1 MKKIFCWV
9 TIVFLAMAG
18 TAWAEADWL
27 LDPVDAGSAVDNL
40 EIGKTATADG
50 FCSLTVTEFSFQD
63 RLGYYQAG
71 SKSVGSSEDYYLSGD
86 EAEYAVLKAD
96 IANAGTEGRDFL
108 SGSEVR
114 MYYGVSTYGGWA
126 YQQNP
131 DNGTSADISF
141 GVDSGMQN
149 VNWVI
154 NSTDNYAVEPDQV
167 GHYVFGCTLP
177 NEVVDDDGELRMVI
191 TIDGNEFTY
200 YVRTEAAEQL
210 EANSVSSRTSNEGGF
225 AFIPATQEDSEDSA
239 PMAEETP
246 IPTPELTPEP
256 TPAPT
261 PEPTITYVKGVS
273 GDSNVRTGPGL
284 SYDSIGALKKGQ
296 SAEYLDES
304 SIDDRG
310 VAWYCIYFNGRN
322 GWVSSKYTE
331 LSTGMPTQQR
341 AAVSDDKYDLS
352 NFGYREVEINGSG
365 TLVFQREPSGEFM
378 SGYSY
383 RDGEQIYVN
392 LNWRQD
398 GYTLA
403 YDSGVYGYVD
413 VQFIDWGGSSS
424 GQHSSQQSSS
434 DLDYAKDLSNYDYRM
449 VDSQGRGSL
458 VFQKEPR
465 GKSIKGFKYH
475 DGDWIY
481 VNVDWRKEGY
491 AMAYEDG
498 TYGYVDAS
506 YIDW

>member
-1 MKKIFCWV
+1 
-9 TIVFLAMAG
+9 
-18 TAWAEADWL
+18 
-27 LDPVDAGSAVDNL
+27 
-40 EIGKTATADG
+40 
-50 FCSLTVTEFSFQD
+50 
-63 RLGYYQAG
+63 
-71 SKSVGSSEDYYLSGD
+71 
-86 EAEYAVLKAD
+86 
-96 IANAGTEGRDFL
+96 
-108 SGSEVR
+108 
-114 MYYGVSTYGGWA
+114 
-126 YQQNP
+126 
-131 DNGTSADISF
+131 
-141 GVDSGMQN
+141 
-149 VNWVI
+149 
-154 NSTDNYAVEPDQV
+154 
-167 GHYVFGCTLP
+167 
-177 NEVVDDDGELRMVI
+177 
-191 TIDGNEFTY
+191 
-200 YVRTEAAEQL
+200 
-210 EANSVSSRTSNEGGF
+210 
-225 AFIPATQEDSEDSA
+225 
-239 PMAEETP
+239 MAEETP
-246 IPTPELTPEP
+246 IPTPEP

-284 SYDSIGALKKGQ
+284 GYDSIGELKKGQ
-296 SAEYLDES
+296 SAEYLNES
-304 SIDDRG
+304 SVDDRG
-310 VAWYCIYFNGRN
+310 VAWYYISFNGKS

-331 LSTGMPTQQR
+331 LSTGVPTQQR

-365 TLVFQREPSGEFM
+365 TLVFQRESRGEFM

-392 LNWRQD
+392 INWGQD
-398 GYTLA
+398 GYALA

-413 VQFIDWGGSSS
+413 AQFIDWGGGSS
-424 GQHSSQQSSS
+424 GQQSSQQSSS
-434 DLDYAKDLSNYDYRM
+434 DLEYAKDLSNYDYRM

-481 VNVDWRKEGY
+481 VNVDWQKEGY